1 MPIIRARVPL
11 RISFAGGGTDVSPYT
26 DQYGGA
32 VLNTTISRFAT
43 ATLIPRRDSKI
54 VVKSIDFDKTV
65 HYDMAETFSLEGQLA
80 LIEGVIDHFRRHY
93 HLPSGFE
100 ITIQNDA
107 PPGSGLGS
115 SSAVSV
121 ALIGVLLE
129 FVGES
134 MTPYEIAELSYKIER
149 IDVGI
154 KGGRQDQYA
163 AAFGGFNFIEF
174 TKDYTLVQPLR
185 LKPNIVLELEHRLVV
200 AYIGGSHNSSEILSD
215 QISKA
220 KKGQN
225 IAALH
230 RQKEIAYLM
239 KKALL
244 LGELD
249 EMGQLLNEAWK
260 VKKEMA
266 SGITNQRIDSIY
278 QTALNAGAIGGKI
291 SGAGGGGFMFFL
303 TKPEARYSVMDTIRK
318 MGVQPINYVFYPEGL
333 QVWKI
338 R

>member
-1 MPIIRARVPL
+1 MIIRARVPL

-26 DQYGGA
+26 DEYGGA

-43 ATLIPRRDSKI
+43 VSLKPRADSKI
-54 VVKSIDFDKTV
+54 VVNSIDFDKTV
-65 HYDMAETFSLEGQLA
+65 HYDLAEDFSLEGQFA
-80 LIEGVIDHFRRHY
+80 LIEGVIKHFKKY
-93 HLPSGFE
+93 YTLPSGFE

-121 ALIGVLLE
+121 ALIGALLE
-129 FVGES
+129 FVGETL
-134 MTPYEIAELSYKIER
+134 TPYEIAELSYKIER

-174 TKDYTLVQPLR
+174 TKDYTLVQPLK
-185 LKPNIVLELEHRLVV
+185 LKVETILELEHRLVV
-200 AYIGGSHNSSEILSD
+200 AYIGGSHDSSKILSE
-215 QISKA
+215 QIKKA
-220 KKGQN
+220 KKGDN
-225 IAALH
+225 LEALH
-230 RQKEIAYLM
+230 QQKALAYEL

-244 LGELD
+244 LGHFD
-249 EMGQLLNEAWK
+249 EMGEILNKAWQ
-260 VKKEMA
+260 VKKSMA
-266 SGITNQRIDSIY
+266 SGITNKKIDGIY
-278 QTALNAGAIGGKI
+278 EEAIKAGAIGGKI

-303 TKPEARYSVMDTIRK
+303 TKPENRYNVMNAIRN
-318 MGVQPINYVFYPEGL
+318 MGAQPINYVFYPEGL
-333 QVWKI
+333 QIWKI

>member
-1 MPIIRARVPL
+1 MLIRARVPL

-43 ATLIPRRDSKI
+43 VSLIPRKDSKI

-65 HYDMAETFSLEGQLA
+65 HYDLSEDFSLSGQFG
-80 LIEGVIDHFRRHY
+80 LIEGVIDHFKKHFN
-93 HLPSGFE
+93 LPSGFE
-100 ITIQNDA
+100 ITVQNDA

-121 ALIGVLLE
+121 AMIGALLE
-129 FVGES
+129 LVGSS

-174 TKDYTLVQPLR
+174 QRDYTLVQPLK
-185 LKPNIVLELEHRLVV
+185 LKEDIRLELEHRLVV

-215 QISKA
+215 QIKKA
-220 KKGQN
+220 KKEQN
-225 IAALH
+225 IEMLH
-230 RQKEIAYLM
+230 RQKELAYEM

-244 LGELD
+244 LGNLD
-249 EMGQLLNEAWK
+249 EMGEIMHEAWQ
-260 VKKEMA
+260 VKRAWHRVSPMRRKAYE
-266 SGITNQRIDSIY
+266 
-278 QTALNAGAIGGKI
+278 
-291 SGAGGGGFMFFL
+291 
-303 TKPEARYSVMDTIRK
+303 EAK
-318 MGVQPINYVFYPEGL
+318 HH
-333 QVWKI
+333 
-338 R
+338 